1 MTREMKICKSK
12 VAISHFGFFFF
23 LIFKQCMAYIEQHQ
37 GEQMGMQLQ
46 IIINK

>member
-12 VAISHFGFFFF
+12 VAISYFGFFF
-23 LIFKQCMAYIEQHQ
+23 LIFKQCMACIEQHQ